1 MPAQSTGPDESAT
14 QNLKGYMIRD
24 PHVFPYVVKGWREST
39 GDLRLE
45 SRRSKEEA
53 KQSADRFKVEG
64 FQTWIFCMVEQ
75 G

>member
-14 QNLKGYMIRD
+14 QKLSGYMIRD

-39 GDLRLE
+39 GDLKLE
-45 SRRSKEEA
+45 SRRTKEEA
-53 KQSADRFKVEG
+53 KQSEYRLKAEG
-64 FQTWIFCMVEQ
+64 FKTWRFYLMEQ